1 MVLYYCKLA
10 FYLFYKKL
18 HKRIMKTRYILLF
31 ILSLLVCIVLPAV
44 LLSNPTSAT
53 GGQLRDIQGIRDKV
67 LVLESGFDWLKF
79 LGQSIFAFLA
89 LFAGFVFFL
98 FTRIDSRIDKL
109 DSRIDK
115 METNTSQDIKEIR
128 TLLMQLIQNTSA
140 CLRRQG
146 KKQSK
151 HVPAKDQAE
160 IYENT
165 KGIFVS

>member
-1 MVLYYCKLA
+1 
-10 FYLFYKKL
+10 
-18 HKRIMKTRYILLF
+18 MKTRYTLLF

-98 FTRIDSRIDKL
+98 FTRIDSRIDK
-109 DSRIDK
+109 
-115 METNTSQDIKEIR
+115 MEANTSQDIQRLESNTR
-128 TLLMQLIQNTSA
+128 QDMQKLESRIDRIDSKLDLLIQSQASQQDT
-140 CLRRQG
+140 
-146 KKQSK
+146 KQS
-151 HVPAKDQAE
+151 PAKRQA
-160 IYENT
+160 
-165 KGIFVS
+165 KR